1 MDADSGAHEKIVF
14 MKLQNMIGQF
24 PFEAPSVFNY
34 YLADYDLPS
43 MDLQGPEGE
52 SEPESEEEETEE
64 QEEKEEESEEE
75 EEEMEM
81 DPGVGMDDESN
92 RALVSPELQ
101 VLTPMYMI
109 GYLNAMSALVSVGV
123 TGSQCGDG
131 FEHIGIDVYQYK
143 RGDAYSV
150 CPKGHFEW
158 RKRRNMVDSVEMMNL
173 LLTGGR
179 LSSRTKATVTRAYAE
194 APSDGRVSA
203 AQMAIALS
211 AEFNSFG
218 KPLTVDHP
226 RTLLATD
233 SRPPV
238 NSYKAVVMLFLNG
251 GADTFNMLVPM
262 CEGLYK
268 EYEIV
273 RTDLVLTN
281 DEMIPIETTGQE
293 NCNKFG
299 IHSRFPFVVN
309 LYNAGDAAFVS
320 NVGNL
325 VEPLTKP
332 ELQGRQKRRCNGLFS
347 HSNQQNGAQTT
358 YCQVNMMDDGAGGR
372 IADALKEGLQKYP

>member
-1 MDADSGAHEKIVF
+1 MDADSSAHEKIVF

-64 QEEKEEESEEE
+64 QEENEPESESESEEEEEEEEEEEKEEESEEE

-281 DEMIPIETTGQE
+281 DEMIPVETIGQDT
-293 NCNKFG
+293 CNRFG
-299 IHSRFPFVVN
+299 VHNRFPFIVD
-309 LYNAGDAAFVS
+309 LYNAGDAAFV
-320 NVGNL
+320 
-325 VEPLTKP
+325 
-332 ELQGRQKRRCNGLFS
+332 
-347 HSNQQNGAQTT
+347 
-358 YCQVNMMDDGAGGR
+358 
-372 IADALKEGLQKYP
+372 